1 MKKLL
6 MMAILSLTMTVGAQ
20 AQEEAISMPF
30 EYEFD
35 NVDSMDGWTLYGG
48 QLTDEGVTL
57 TEDEGHWRLRKGY
70 FGGYVVRYM
79 PEDEESFSWLMT
91 PVVDLGSNPTAE
103 VELKARVMLDEE
115 IDADYFRLHFVVVP
129 EDAVP
134 TRENIVATLEADDMP
149 EVDETV
155 DFSAKFSGFSGRVRI
170 AFYAEGE
177 GEWLPWLTIETLS
190 AQQMTSTGIDGIARL
205 NPTAAAVYSLGG
217 QQLSRPSR
225 GIVVER
231 RADGRIMKRL
241 SR

>member
-20 AQEEAISMPF
+20 AQEESASVLF

-35 NVDSMDGWTLYGG
+35 DVDNMDDWTLYGG
-48 QLTDEGVTL
+48 QLTDEGATL
-57 TEDEGHWRLRKGY
+57 AEDEGDWQLRKGY

-91 PVVDLGSNPTAE
+91 PVVDLGSDAKAE

-134 TRENIVATLEADDMP
+134 TRDNIVATLEADDMP

-170 AFYAEGE
+170 ALYAEGE

-190 AQQMTSTGIDGIARL
+190 AQLMTSTGIDRIACMT
-205 NPTAAAVYSLGG
+205 PAAAAVYSLGG

-225 GIVVER
+225 GIVLER
-231 RADGRIMKRL
+231 RADGRMVKRL
-241 SR
+241 AR